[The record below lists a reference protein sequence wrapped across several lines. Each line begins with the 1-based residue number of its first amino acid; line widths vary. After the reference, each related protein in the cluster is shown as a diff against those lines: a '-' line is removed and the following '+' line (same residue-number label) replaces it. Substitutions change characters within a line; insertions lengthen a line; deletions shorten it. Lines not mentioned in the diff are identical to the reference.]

1 MHLAMGQL
9 SLARGAADKAVNL
22 NPRLP
27 AAWTARGRVIY
38 AAGDLQQALAD
49 YHRALSYAPYD
60 QHLLL
65 DVAELYRQMNQ
76 PQRALET
83 LQALAE
89 TYNTPAE
96 EPPRVLYLLGL
107 SQVALKRYDDAV
119 ESFAAASRDK
129 PTPEVLYQLRRRN
142 GWPAIRPRPRP
153 RPRKCWPWTRG
164 TRPAAS

>member
-1 MHLAMGQL
+1 M
-9 SLARGAADKAVNL
+9 
-22 NPRLP
+22 
-27 AAWTARGRVIY
+27 RGRVIY